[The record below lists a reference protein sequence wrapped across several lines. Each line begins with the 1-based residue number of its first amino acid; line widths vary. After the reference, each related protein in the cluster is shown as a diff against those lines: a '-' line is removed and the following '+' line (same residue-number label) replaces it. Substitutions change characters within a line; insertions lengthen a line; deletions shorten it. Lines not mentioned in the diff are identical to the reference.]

1 MRTSEIDLLKA
12 ELLSNRT
19 KIKAIIESAETP
31 NQLSACERMMDNWH
45 LNIQKR
51 LDGFKPAFFFKN
63 TSCWR
68 SAFELYLRVKKA
80 NQCLIAERRSLL
92 EPGVHYYKCS
102 VTLEEALV

>member
-12 ELLSNRT
+12 ELLTNRT
-19 KIKAIIESAETP
+19 KIRAIIESAETP
-31 NQLSACERMMDNWH
+31 SQLDSCERMIDNWH
-45 LNIQKR
+45 SNIQKR
-51 LDGFKPAFFFKN
+51 LDSFKPMFFFKN

-80 NQCLIAERRSLL
+80 NQCLVADRKSKL